1 MTIFT
6 ELEQKFLKFM
16 WNHKRPQIPKAIL
29 REENKAEAITLPD
42 FTLYHKA
49 RVIKTVWCFGMKTD
63 T

>member
-1 MTIFT
+1 
-6 ELEQKFLKFM
+6 M

-29 REENKAEAITLPD
+29 REKNKAEAITLPD